1 MKIYVVTECRL
12 DASGQLSVLPYV
24 RCASRSFDT
33 AYGWFEATRE
43 AQITLNKLL
52 DEGGGSISSHDGEWF
67 SFSSNYGG
75 VYEETIVTFGTLE
88 TR

>member
-1 MKIYVVTECRL
+1 M
-12 DASGQLSVLPYV
+12 DASGQLKILPYV
-24 RCASRSFDT
+24 RAASRSFDT

-43 AQITLNKLL
+43 TQITLNKLL
-52 DEGGGSISSHDGEWF
+52 DEGSGSRTSHDGDWF

-75 VYEETIVTFGTLE
+75 VYEETIVTFGTIE